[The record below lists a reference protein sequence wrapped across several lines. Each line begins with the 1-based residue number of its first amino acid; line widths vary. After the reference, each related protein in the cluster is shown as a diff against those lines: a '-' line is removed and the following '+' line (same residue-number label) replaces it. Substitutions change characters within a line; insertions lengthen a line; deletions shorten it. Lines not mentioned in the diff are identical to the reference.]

1 MKRIML
7 GTIIM
12 LTTPFIV
19 ICVLL
24 FFEINIFYSIDFW
37 CAYMA
42 YIGTIILSCIAVY
55 QNKKAQEVNERL
67 AKENNLLQKISVQR
81 LLPILEI
88 KDINISNAFGI
99 NKECNFDINTI
110 LVAESVDSNN
120 RDIQIK
126 ANIGSQRNDGR
137 YLKTVCL
144 KLENISENIIRQIS
158 VDRIEFPGFRI
169 CNENIANAVCY
180 GNEKYKFISEL
191 LLPNKSIDVT
201 IQIYFSD
208 DRYKKFW
215 EFHDE
220 TSVGEFEMCMYLTN
234 TSISDV
240 KYKEKIRI
248 EKAVGFKEKIMYKI
262 YEEDHQNA

>member
-1 MKRIML
+1 MKRIMF
-7 GTIIM
+7 GTIVM
-12 LTTPFIV
+12 LMTPFIV

-24 FFEINIFYSIDFW
+24 FFEINVFDNTDFW
-37 CAYMA
+37 CEYMA
-42 YIGTIILSCIAVY
+42 YVGTIILGYIAVY

-88 KDINISNAFGI
+88 KDINVSNTIGRY
-99 NKECNFDINTI
+99 KDCYLDKNTI
-110 LVAESVDSNN
+110 LVVESVDSNN

-126 ANIGSQRNDGR
+126 ANIESQRSDGR
-137 YLKTVCL
+137 YLKTVRL
-144 KLENISENIIRQIS
+144 KLDNISENIIRQIS
-158 VDRIEFPGFRI
+158 VDRIEFPGFKI
-169 CNENIANAVCY
+169 CNENIANVVCY
-180 GNEKYKFISEL
+180 GNEEYKFISEL

-201 IQIYFSD
+201 IEIYFSD

-240 KYKEKIRI
+240 KYKEKVRI
-248 EKAVGFKEKIMYKI
+248 KKAVGFKEKIMYKI
-262 YEEDHQNA
+262 YEEEQTNA